1 MIKKTLLA
9 LALTMVAG
17 IIVTLPASAAS
28 ASVSQAAT
36 YPCSGHWVGYDFW
49 DELSYANGVW
59 TTTAM
64 LQVPDND
71 EGCRHIYVA
80 HGAVWGTQLCADY
93 RVQAFRSDGVI
104 IYGAWRPICRS
115 QGYVP
120 IFWDVYDRTKYKI
133 QARVHYPGC
142 PCRRLWFK
150 YRH

>member
-1 MIKKTLLA
+1 MIKKILLA
-9 LALTMVAG
+9 LAIFAG
-17 IIVTLPASAAS
+17 ILVALPASAAS

-36 YPCSGHWVGYDFW
+36 TYPCTGHWVGYDFW

-71 EGCRHIYVA
+71 NGCRHIYVA
-80 HGAVWGTQLCADY
+80 HGAVFGTQLCADY
-93 RVQAFRSDGVI
+93 RVQAFRSDGVV
-104 IYGAWRPICRS
+104 IYGAWRPICKY
-115 QGYVP
+115 QNYVP
-120 IFWDVYDRTKYKI
+120 IFWDVYDKTKYKI